1 LRVHTVI
8 GVIGFCG
15 LWVLGG
21 GCGQEPPPS
30 KPTTPVVKKI
40 PKPQRPPNAQK
51 VAVKPEDVSS
61 TKPPEAPKGAKATAI
76 PKEHKG
82 PAAAEVAGAVTP
94 ASPKEQAAKEAPTNR
109 EPRLAYIYNPGD
121 RPDPFRP
128 FFIEKKTREP
138 LPECRDMP
146 IGPLTEQEATQ
157 FTIVAVVRRGGE
169 SLAMVQDAQG
179 KGYMLRRGTYVG
191 KNCGRVS
198 SIGPDGVTIEEPYE
212 DLLGERKVRKI
223 TLEFKR
229 AEGGGK

>member
-1 LRVHTVI
+1 
-8 GVIGFCG
+8 
-15 LWVLGG
+15 
-21 GCGQEPPPS
+21 
-30 KPTTPVVKKI
+30 VVKKI
-40 PKPQRPPNAQK
+40 PKPQRPPDAQK

-61 TKPPEAPKGAKATAI
+61 TKPPGAPKGAKAPAT
-76 PKEHKG
+76 PKDHKG
-82 PAAAEVAGAVTP
+82 PAPAAVAGAATP
-94 ASPKEQAAKEAPTNR
+94 ASPKEQAAKEAPTKR
-109 EPRLAYIYNPGD
+109 EQRLAYIYNPGD

-128 FFIEKKTREP
+128 FFSEKIKPKPE
-138 LPECRDMP
+138 ECRDMP

-191 KNCGRVS
+191 KNCGRVGA
-198 SIGPDGVTIEEPYE
+198 IGPDGVVIEEPYE

-229 AEGGGK
+229 TEGGGK